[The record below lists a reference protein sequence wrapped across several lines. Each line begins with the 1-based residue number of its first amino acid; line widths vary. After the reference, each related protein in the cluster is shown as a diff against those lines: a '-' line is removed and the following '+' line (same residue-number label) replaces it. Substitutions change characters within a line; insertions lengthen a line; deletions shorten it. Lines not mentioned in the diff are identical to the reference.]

1 MTNYGNKEAARIF
14 TEPYKNILVVHS
26 LKLCII
32 LTFKLL
38 MRHLHFIDEIFKKH
52 QKQFVVIN
60 VIIFVQ
66 HNESMK
72 RMTMDWFMRAQD

>member
-1 MTNYGNKEAARIF
+1 
-14 TEPYKNILVVHS
+14 
-26 LKLCII
+26 
-32 LTFKLL
+32 